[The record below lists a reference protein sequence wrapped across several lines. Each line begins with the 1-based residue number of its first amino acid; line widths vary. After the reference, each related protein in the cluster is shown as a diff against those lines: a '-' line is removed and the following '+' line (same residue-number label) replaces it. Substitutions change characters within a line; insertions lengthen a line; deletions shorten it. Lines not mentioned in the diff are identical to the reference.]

1 MLQLTSSVLSMLF
14 LASSP
19 VAPAYQPAGSEIPVQ
34 DQQKR
39 VCQYVLASDPGA
51 LPYQLCQTK
60 AEWAALE
67 AASAKDANRMVCR
80 YEEIPGTRTKGHKMC
95 GTQSAW
101 EARKAEAREAVET
114 IQRNAASPR

>member
-1 MLQLTSSVLSMLF
+1 MLALTASALSLF
-14 LASSP
+14 LMASSH
-19 VAPAYQPAGSEIPVQ
+19 VSPAYQPADSAPSAE

-39 VCQYVLASDPGA
+39 VCHYVLASTPGA

-67 AASAKDANRMVCR
+67 AVSAKNANRMVCR
-80 YEEIPGTRTKGHKMC
+80 YEEIPGTRTKGHKLC
-95 GTQSAW
+95 GPKSAW
-101 EARKAEAREAVET
+101 EARQAEAREAVET

>member
-1 MLQLTSSVLSMLF
+1 MLELTASALSLF
-14 LASSP
+14 LLASSP
-19 VAPAYQPAGSEIPVQ
+19 VAPAYQPAGSAPSAE

-39 VCQYVLASDPGA
+39 VCQFVLSSQPGA

-67 AASAKDANRMVCR
+67 ASYAKSANRMVCR
-80 YEEIPGTRTKGHKMC
+80 YEEIPGTRTKGHKLC
-95 GTQSAW
+95 GPKSAW
-101 EARKAEAREAVET
+101 EARQAEAREAVET